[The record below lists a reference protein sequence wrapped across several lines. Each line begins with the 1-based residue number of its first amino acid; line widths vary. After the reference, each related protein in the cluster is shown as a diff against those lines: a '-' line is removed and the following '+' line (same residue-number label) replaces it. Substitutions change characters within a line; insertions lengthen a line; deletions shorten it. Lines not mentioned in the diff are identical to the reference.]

1 VHSRLNRRALSL
13 VALAVAAA
21 LGLASLALS
30 DVTALIL
37 PTHTPAAR
45 YYKVTQTT
53 ISDTICVTGWTKTIR
68 PPESYTKALKKE
80 QLTSYGPTA
89 LAHTVMPFSALR
101 EVS

>member
-1 VHSRLNRRALSL
+1 
-13 VALAVAAA
+13 
-21 LGLASLALS
+21 
-30 DVTALIL
+30 LIP

-53 ISDTICVTGWTKTIR
+53 ISDTTCVTGWTKTIR

-89 LAHTVMPFSALR
+89 LAHTVMPCSALG